1 MTNLKK
7 SLLIL
12 FALGSMQQLV
22 PVGNLT
28 FQPGGSTPRLGAG
41 GAGQL
46 TSVSV
51 YDLKTGKTGLYDRAS
66 RTANMNGQYYIITTE
81 YTPLYQGTLNPTIE
95 GSVQFGAFNQYPNVK
110 TFLYGV
116 PTSSPV
122 VS

>member
-41 GAGQL
+41 
-46 TSVSV
+46 
-51 YDLKTGKTGLYDRAS
+51 D
-66 RTANMNGQYYIITTE
+66 
-81 YTPLYQGTLNPTIE
+81 
-95 GSVQFGAFNQYPNVK
+95 
-110 TFLYGV
+110 
-116 PTSSPV
+116 SSPV
-122 VS
+122 LAPSYVA